1 MVSSIDPCEAAPRG
15 ERMPVSTR
23 SRSVAILAG
32 ALALFASRSA
42 AAHHEALF
50 GPQSSLA
57 VESQAFV
64 SLQVH
69 EHAFGSGASFEHEA
83 TFILSGGVTPLRG
96 IPWTVTLVVP
106 VTYDYAR
113 TPMGLRTGPFSS
125 CRGCFA
131 PENLLLSTSYR
142 FPFKALERA
151 TGKDGNFALLSA
163 SLEPP
168 TGAKDYAPL
177 KGPTNYLFAGMLGF
191 EWRQLAAVALGYYR
205 VNALDDAAA
214 KKGNNALGAL
224 GFAYTPVDEATRMVS
239 LQVGF
244 AGEVHERDVL
254 AGAPVAAS
262 GGAEVFVSPTVLWGP
277 SRSLRFFLYGSL
289 PIAQSYRSITQE
301 DRWRA
306 GTGVIYS
313 FDRAPE

>member
-1 MVSSIDPCEAAPRG
+1 VRRRIATFA
-15 ERMPVSTR
+15 
-23 SRSVAILAG
+23 AILLVG
-32 ALALFASRSA
+32 LSA
-42 AAHHEALF
+42 PPVRAHHEALF

-57 VESQAFV
+57 VESEAFV
-64 SLQVH
+64 SLQAH
-69 EHAFGSGASFEHEA
+69 EHAFGSGPSFEHEA

-113 TPMGLRTGPFSS
+113 TPAGLRTGPFSS

-168 TGAKDYAPL
+168 TGAKDYTPL
-177 KGPTNYLFAGMLGF
+177 RGPTNYLFAGMLGF
-191 EWRQLAAVALGYYR
+191 EWRQIAMVVLGYYR
-205 VNALDDAAA
+205 VDALDYTGS
-214 KKGNNALGAL
+214 KKGNNTLAAL
-224 GFAYTPVDEATRMVS
+224 GFAYTPVDEDARMVS
-239 LQVGF
+239 LQVGL
-244 AGEVHERDVL
+244 AGELHERDVL
-254 AGAPVAAS
+254 AGAPISAS
-262 GGAEVFVSPTVLWGP
+262 GGTELFASPTLLWGP
-277 SRSLRFFLYGSL
+277 TKHLRFFLYGSL
-289 PIAQSYRSITQE
+289 PIVQSYRSITQE
-301 DRWRA
+301 DRCRA

-313 FDRAPE
+313 FDRAPGP